1 MGFSKHSVN
10 PTKTASQYC
19 DYSRH
24 LKMHPDNAK
33 DKRQKAE
40 QKSRQRPRV
49 RDGLR
54 RRKEEKGMDDAGII
68 YYQDRLVRGRAAHP

>member
-1 MGFSKHSVN
+1 
-10 PTKTASQYC
+10 
-19 DYSRH
+19 
-24 LKMHPDNAK
+24 MHPDNAK

-68 YYQDRLVRGRAAHP
+68 YYQDRLVRARAAHP